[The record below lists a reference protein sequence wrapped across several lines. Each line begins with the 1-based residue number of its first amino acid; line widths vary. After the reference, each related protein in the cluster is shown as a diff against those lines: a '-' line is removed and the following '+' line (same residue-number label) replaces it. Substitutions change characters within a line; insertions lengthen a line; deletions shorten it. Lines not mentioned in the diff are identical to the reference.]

1 MPAADRNLD
10 TIFRSE
16 RPDIS
21 AICSMVKTTAQAIEH
36 LHEKKMIHG
45 DLKLL
50 NVVRVKEK
58 LCLIDLDA
66 SAVIGEG
73 CYAGAKF
80 R

>member
-1 MPAADRNLD
+1 
-10 TIFRSE
+10 
-16 RPDIS
+16 
-21 AICSMVKTTAQAIEH
+21 
-36 LHEKKMIHG
+36 MIHG